1 VQQVPWVVVPKMMA
15 MVIPGIFQGVEVVER
30 EMQIIIMIIEAV
42 MELMGW

>member
-1 VQQVPWVVVPKMMA
+1 MV